1 MHLIHRYDLLNGVAL
16 VPNSSPIGST
26 HVLRLLNSQLD
37 IKHVLA
43 GIGFKHLHFSY
54 ETRQATRLH
63 LLSIALRSLLCWCF
77 LLRNQGILRT
87 TMMKYPRCMEHP
99 QLYNFLIF
107 LNYGNLQT
115 EMHIQIWSI
124 RNLLK
129 MVVVE
134 PPFVVSK

>member
-37 IKHVLA
+37 FKHVLA

-77 LLRNQGILRT
+77 LLRNPGILRT
-87 TMMKYPRCMEHP
+87 TMMKYPRCMDHP

-107 LNYGNLQT
+107 LNYMEICKLKCTSKSGVSAIFLKWWL
-115 EMHIQIWSI
+115 WSHP
-124 RNLLK
+124 L
-129 MVVVE
+129 
-134 PPFVVSK
+134 